1 MAAPTL
7 KGKNL
12 TWLVAALAFD
22 AIVLWLVASQAPVTE
37 LASAQSL
44 AKRAALVTL
53 LPVPALLLSSLLSSN
68 LKAVLVFWRWQHPL
82 PGARAFTVHAPAD
95 PRVALDRLR
104 KNIGEFPQ
112 DPREQNSRWYALYRE
127 VQAEASVRDSHG
139 QYLLFR
145 DLAAVSLLL
154 ILAVPLVLLLAVTGA
169 TGIVLGTV
177 AFFLAQYLLAAQAG
191 RVAGVRMVRNVLA
204 LHASLKPAPR
214 ARTTKT
220 KK

>member
-1 MAAPTL
+1 MAANSL

-22 AIVLWLVASQAPVTE
+22 AIVLWLLATQGTVAE
-37 LASAQSL
+37 LTSAQSL

-68 LKAVLVFWRWQHPL
+68 LKAILVFWRWQHPL
-82 PGARAFTVHAPAD
+82 PGARAFSVHAPAD
-95 PRVALDRLR
+95 PRIALDRLR

-127 VQAEASVRDSHG
+127 VQSEASVQDSHG

-154 ILAVPLVLLLAVTGA
+154 ALAAPMALLVAHSA
-169 TGIVLGTV
+169 TSIVLGTA
-177 AFFLAQYLLAAQAG
+177 AFFLTQFLLAAQAG

-204 LHASLKPAPR
+204 LHASLKPAVR
-214 ARTTKT
+214 ARTPKP
-220 KK
+220 KD

>member
-1 MAAPTL
+1 MAANSL

-22 AIVLWLVASQAPVTE
+22 AVVLWLLATQGIVAE
-37 LASAQSL
+37 LTSAQSL

-68 LKAVLVFWRWQHPL
+68 LKAILVFWRWQHPL
-82 PGARAFTVHAPAD
+82 PGARAFSVHAPAD
-95 PRVALDRLR
+95 PRIALDRLR
-104 KNIGEFPQ
+104 KNVGEFPQ

-127 VQAEASVRDSHG
+127 VQGEAPVQDSHG

-154 ILAVPLVLLLAVTGA
+154 ALAAPLALLAAQSA
-169 TGIVLGTV
+169 TGIVLGTA
-177 AFFLAQYLLAAQAG
+177 AFFLTQYLLAAQAG
-191 RVAGVRMVRNVLA
+191 RIAGVRMVRNVLA
-204 LHASLKPAPR
+204 LHASLKPAAR
-214 ARTTKT
+214 TRTTKA
-220 KK
+220 KE

>member
-1 MAAPTL
+1 MAATTL

-22 AIVLWLVASQAPVTE
+22 AIVLWLVASQAPATE

-95 PRVALDRLR
+95 PRIALDRLR
-104 KNIGEFPQ
+104 KNVGEFPQ
-112 DPREQNSRWYALYRE
+112 DLREQNSRWYALYRE
-127 VQAEASVRDSHG
+127 VQDEASVRDSHG
-139 QYLLFR
+139 HYLLFR

-154 ILAVPLVLLLAVTGA
+154 MLAVPLALLAVASA
-169 TGIVLGTV
+169 TGIVLGTA
-177 AFFLAQYLLAAQAG
+177 AFFLIQYLLAAQAG

-204 LHASLKPAPR
+204 LHASLKPPAR
-214 ARTTKT
+214 TRTTKT
-220 KK
+220 KE

>member
-1 MAAPTL
+1 MAATTL

-22 AIVLWLVASQAPVTE
+22 AIVLWLVANQAPVTE
-37 LASAQSL
+37 LTSAQSL
-44 AKRAALVTL
+44 TKRAALITL

-68 LKAVLVFWRWQHPL
+68 LKAVLVFWRWQYPL

-95 PRVALDRLR
+95 PRIALDRLR
-104 KNIGEFPQ
+104 KNVGEFPQ

-127 VQAEASVRDSHG
+127 VQDEASVRDSHG
-139 QYLLFR
+139 HYLLFR
-145 DLAAVSLLL
+145 DLAGVSLLL
-154 ILAVPLVLLLAVTGA
+154 TLAVPLALLVAASASRMV
-169 TGIVLGTV
+169 VLGSV
-177 AFFLAQYLLAAQAG
+177 AFFFTQYLLAAQAG

-214 ARTTKT
+214 ARTTKA
-220 KK
+220 KE

>member
-1 MAAPTL
+1 MAVSTL

-22 AIVLWLVASQAPVTE
+22 AIVLWLFASQAPVTE

-44 AKRAALVTL
+44 ARRAALVSL
-53 LPVPALLLSSLLSSN
+53 LTVPALLLSSLLSSN
-68 LKAVLVFWRWQHPL
+68 FKAVLVFWRWRHPL
-82 PGARAFTVHAPAD
+82 PGARAFSVHAPAD
-95 PRVALDRLR
+95 PRIALDRLR
-104 KNIGEFPQ
+104 KNVGEFPQ

-127 VQAEASVRDSHG
+127 VQAEASVCDSHG

-145 DLAAVSLLL
+145 DLAGVSLLL
-154 ILAVPLVLLLAVTGA
+154 TLAVPLALLAMAGA
-169 TGIVLGTV
+169 TGIVLGTA
-177 AFFLAQYLLAAQAG
+177 AFFLGQYLLAAQAG

-214 ARTTKT
+214 TRTTKA
-220 KK
+220 KE

>member
-1 MAAPTL
+1 MAATTL

-68 LKAVLVFWRWQHPL
+68 LKAVLVFCRWRHPL
-82 PGARAFTVHAPAD
+82 PGARAFSIHAPAD

-104 KNIGEFPQ
+104 QNVGEFPQ

-127 VQAEASVRDSHG
+127 VQDEASVRDSHG
-139 QYLLFR
+139 HYLLFR
-145 DLAAVSLLL
+145 DLASVSLLL
-154 ILAVPLVLLLAVTGA
+154 TLAVPLALLAVASSTG
-169 TGIVLGTV
+169 VLLGTA
-177 AFFLAQYLLAAQAG
+177 AFFVGQYLLAAQSG

-204 LHASLKPAPR
+204 LHASLKPAAR
-214 ARTTKT
+214 TRTTKA
-220 KK
+220 KE